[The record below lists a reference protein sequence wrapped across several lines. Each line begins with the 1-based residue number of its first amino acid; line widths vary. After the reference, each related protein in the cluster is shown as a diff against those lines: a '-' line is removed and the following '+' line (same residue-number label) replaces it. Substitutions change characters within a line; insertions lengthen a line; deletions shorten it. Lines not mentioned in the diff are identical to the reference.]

1 MKTRKVLAAL
11 GIAGAITGGLALAA
25 PAQATG
31 CSSGYGGWG
40 GGGFCDTDYW
50 RDGSYMHCVN
60 VTVLGFGGG
69 TCNRVC
75 PWPDPGNMAP
85 PPLADMDPR
94 TRC

>member
-11 GIAGAITGGLALAA
+11 SIAGATGGLALAA

-50 RDGSYMHCVN
+50 RDGSYWHCVN

-69 TCNRVC
+69 SCGRVC
-75 PWPDPGNMAP
+75 PPPAGAP
-85 PPLADMDPR
+85 LPPAADMDPR
-94 TRC
+94 TPC